1 MNTDT
6 AIIHAI
12 RASSRDIV
20 RELGFM
26 QNTLAATDYSA
37 SAVHTLLELDMHQTL
52 SPTELVQCL
61 GLEKSSISRML
72 AKLVATGE
80 IEEQACAN
88 DTRVKNFSLTEQ
100 GQQTVQRIHAY
111 GQNQVQQAF
120 QHLNGVQQQAV
131 AHGLSAYAEALKAHR
146 EGGSG
151 FVAQALQICHGYQTG
166 LVGRVTEMHAEFYAR
181 HCGFGPFFESQVA
194 TGMAAFVG
202 RLHESCNQVWT
213 ATLNGRIVGSV
224 SIDGQDLGNGQA
236 HLRWFIL
243 DENCRGGGIGRQLL
257 SAAMDFVDAQGFAA
271 TQLWTFQGLDAARKL
286 YESHGFELTH
296 EALGTQW
303 GSCVK
308 EQQFTRLKPAQ

>member
-37 SAVHTLLELDMHQTL
+37 SAVHALLELGLHQAM

-72 AKLVATGE
+72 AKLVAAGE
-80 IEEQACAN
+80 IEEQTCAN
-88 DTRVKNFSLTEQ
+88 DTRVKQFSLTAQ
-100 GQQTVQRIHAY
+100 GQQTLANIQAY
-111 GQNQVQQAF
+111 GQAQVQQAF
-120 QHLNGVQQQAV
+120 QYLNGLQQQAV
-131 AHGLSAYAEALKAHR
+131 AHGLTTYAEALKAHR
-146 EGGSG
+146 LGDK
-151 FVAQALQICHGYQTG
+151 QALAQPLQIHTGYQTG

-181 HCGFGPFFESQVA
+181 HCGFGQFFESQVA

-243 DENCRGGGIGRQLL
+243 DEGCRGGGIGRQLL
-257 SAAMDFVDAQGFAA
+257 SAAMDFVDAQDFSA

-303 GSCVK
+303 GSSVM
-308 EQQFTRLKPAQ
+308 EQQFTRLRAVA